1 MSGNVVTFLSII
13 VLVSAGYMYYQ
24 DKTSDLTYVTS
35 RIDNTRY
42 LVRNLPDKQNACD
55 MLAKIKQNMIILCN
69 HLLKTYPSDENID
82 RLKRKF
88 DPSQITETSRGEK
101 NTSYTINKGEKIVL
115 CLRAR
120 DGNERLERENTM
132 MFVSLHELAHIMTKS
147 IGHDNDEFW
156 SNFKFIL
163 TNATELGIYKNVDY
177 RQEPEEYCGMMITDS
192 PLNDSS
198 ITINQPKT

>member
-1 MSGNVVTFLSII
+1 
-13 VLVSAGYMYYQ
+13 
-24 DKTSDLTYVTS
+24 
-35 RIDNTRY
+35 
-42 LVRNLPDKQNACD
+42 
-55 MLAKIKQNMIILCN
+55 
-69 HLLKTYPSDENID
+69 
-82 RLKRKF
+82 
-88 DPSQITETSRGEK
+88 
-101 NTSYTINKGEKIVL
+101 
-115 CLRAR
+115 
-120 DGNERLERENTM
+120 M